1 MDTLNGLIEDGE
13 YIQAIAYVLG
23 SLTAKLVTCAVKAI
37 IFWAVG
43 KIMLGL

>member
-13 YIQAIAYVLG
+13 YVQATAYVLG
-23 SLTAKLVTCAVKAI
+23 SLTAQLVRSVAKAI

-43 KIMLGL
+43 KIMFGL